1 MADLLIGPAE
11 IRFPDAHLD
20 ALRTLLSPVLGD
32 HTEAF
37 LAGGLAALRDPEPSR
52 NWVQVGI
59 APDGHRWSV
68 VYAGL
73 DEIAAELLDQQIAT
87 NFFFIHKPPGLRVR
101 FEAAPGQH
109 QSLHDALHA
118 RLDRLRPHLDQ
129 LTPGIYEP
137 EQLLFGGPTAMPYV
151 HRIFTADARAWL
163 GYHQLAAPPST
174 WAFSLALVRQLLNGL
189 RIAGW
194 EDLEVWERIRRQ
206 AHRMVPEAMDPE
218 KVRSVGGTIRAL
230 WDEPDRLRASL
241 SAPTVA
247 LVDRWGGGIRTVA
260 EQWHT
265 DYFAGSGA
273 LIGEREALIGERE
286 AAAFVTIFHWN
297 RGRLSALTQA
307 LVAAALADRSN
318 RP

>member
-1 MADLLIGPAE
+1 MADLLIGPAG
-11 IRFPDAHLD
+11 IRLPVARLD
-20 ALRTLLSPVLGD
+20 ELRTLLSPVLGD

-37 LAGGLAALRDPEPSR
+37 LAGGLAALCAPEPSR

-59 APDGHRWSV
+59 APGAHRWSA

-73 DEIAAELLDQQIAT
+73 DEIATELLDEQVAT
-87 NFFFIHKPPGLRVR
+87 NFFFMHKPPGLRIR

-109 QSLHDALHA
+109 QPLHDALHT
-118 RLDRLRPHLDQ
+118 RLDRLRTHLDQ

-151 HRIFTADARAWL
+151 HGIFTADARAWL
-163 GYHQLAAPPST
+163 GYHQLAEPPSA

-206 AHRMVPEAMDPE
+206 AHRMVPQAIDPE
-218 KVRSVGGTIRAL
+218 KVRSVGGTIRTMWAEPEQLRTSLPAPAL
-230 WDEPDRLRASL
+230 E
-241 SAPTVA
+241 
-247 LVDRWGGGIRTVA
+247 LVDRWGGAVRTMA

-265 DYFAGSGA
+265 DYFAGPG
-273 LIGEREALIGERE
+273 ALIGERE

-307 LVAAALADRSN
+307 LVAAALADRTS